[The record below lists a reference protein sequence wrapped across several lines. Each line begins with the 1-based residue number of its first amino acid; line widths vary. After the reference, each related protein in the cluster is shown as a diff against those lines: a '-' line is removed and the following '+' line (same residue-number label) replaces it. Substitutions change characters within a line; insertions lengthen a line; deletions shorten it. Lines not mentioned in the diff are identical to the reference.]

1 MPAMQDGFAVLTH
14 PLFPADHVGVARI
27 TNGNADETS
36 CGKRRGFS
44 ISQSD
49 ESVHF
54 HVDLREKGFGSLVL
68 TYKCMPELSIK
79 LPVQLRTF

>member
-1 MPAMQDGFAVLTH
+1 MPAMQDGSAVLTH
-14 PLFPADHVGVARI
+14 PLFSADHVGVARI
-27 TNGNADETS
+27 TNGNADETG

-54 HVDLREKGFGSLVL
+54 HVDLRQSRSDSLVL

-79 LPVQLRTF
+79 LFVQLRTF